1 MRRRLLSD
9 LPQTRRR
16 SAVSDN
22 IFAVATRRRPW
33 RRRKTGLQTKLDRHR
48 IDRVSAGARFHALRW
63 TGVLALIMG
72 RIGEAVNLFQEAIK
86 QDPLMTANYAMLC
99 EANFAYG

>member
-1 MRRRLLSD
+1 
-9 LPQTRRR
+9 
-16 SAVSDN
+16 
-22 IFAVATRRRPW
+22 
-33 RRRKTGLQTKLDRHR
+33 
-48 IDRVSAGARFHALRW
+48 
-63 TGVLALIMG
+63 MG